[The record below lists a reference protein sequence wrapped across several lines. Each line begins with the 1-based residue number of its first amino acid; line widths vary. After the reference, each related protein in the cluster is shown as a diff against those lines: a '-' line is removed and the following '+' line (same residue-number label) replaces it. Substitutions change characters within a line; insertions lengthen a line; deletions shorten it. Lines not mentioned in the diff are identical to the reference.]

1 MLRSSM
7 KVPRTGGATALN
19 LLHRIALS
27 FALLIVW
34 LVGLPENHGGTAAG
48 SDVPTAPGTVYLPL
62 VQRACAPVELIQDGG
77 FEAGLPNPAWQT
89 SSNVFSDILDDTPDP
104 PSHSGTWKAWLG
116 GADLVQESLW
126 QTITV
131 PTGTVGLQVS
141 YWWRVSTLEPT
152 HPFDT
157 LTVQIRDVQGNP
169 LEMLETLT
177 DGDAAPD
184 WQQSVFTITTA
195 YAGQTIQ
202 LAFVAETDDTNPT
215 SFFVDDV
222 SVLKMCHT
230 GLTANVTG
238 TFG

>member
-1 MLRSSM
+1 MLRRS
-7 KVPRTGGATALN
+7 ATALN
-19 LLHRIALS
+19 LLHCIALIL
-27 FALLIVW
+27 ALLVVW
-34 LVGLPENHGGTAAG
+34 LVALPENQGGTAAG
-48 SDVPTAPGTVYLPL
+48 SGVPTTPVTVYLPL
-62 VQRACAPVELIQDGG
+62 VQRACVPVELIQDGG

-89 SSNVFSDILDDTPDP
+89 SSSTFSDILDDTPDP
-104 PSHSGTWKAWLG
+104 PPHSGTWKAWLG

-131 PTGTVGLQVS
+131 PTGTVGLQVN
-141 YWWRVSTLEPT
+141 YWWWVSTLEPS
-152 HPFDT
+152 HPYDT
-157 LTVQIRDVQGNP
+157 LMVQIRDVEGNL
-169 LEMLETLT
+169 LEELETLT

-222 SVLKMCHT
+222 SVLKTCPT
-230 GLTANVTG
+230 ELTTNVTG
-238 TFG
+238 GLSGDD